1 MPVCD
6 YVLLIANMSLLDS
19 DDTMKILTEYWY
31 LIQCNKPDE
40 VSNYVKR

>member
-19 DDTMKILTEYWY
+19 DNKTKILTEY
-31 LIQCNKPDE
+31 
-40 VSNYVKR
+40 